1 MFFIIS
7 KLLSFL
13 LTPLT
18 WVFGLLLWSLLTKD
32 VRKRRKLLIVTFCVF
47 YFFSNSFILDEFM
60 RPYETPA
67 IQESALPGKY
77 DAGIV
82 LGGMIAYDN
91 TLIRPQF
98 DRAVDR
104 LMQAVSLYRDGKI
117 RKILISGG
125 SGSLTEKDALEAP
138 ILRDYLIKIGIP
150 DSCILVEKY
159 SKNTRENA
167 IFSKHILD
175 SVNKNTGL
183 SGGQGRYILIT
194 SAFHMPRAMRCFQKA
209 GINVTAFSA
218 DRYSGPR
225 KFVFDH
231 VFIPNVYAVEGWG
244 ILLHEW
250 LGFVTYKMSGYI

>member
-13 LTPLT
+13 ITPLT
-18 WVFGLLLWSLLTKD
+18 WVFALLLWSLLTKD
-32 VRKRRKLLIVTFCVF
+32 VRKRRKLLIITFCVF

-67 IQESALPGKY
+67 IAESQLQGKY

-82 LGGMIAYDN
+82 LGGMIAYDHTN
-91 TLIRPQF
+91 IRPQF

-104 LMQAVSLYRDGKI
+104 LMQAVTLYKDGKI

-125 SGSLTEKDALEAP
+125 SGSILESDALEAP
-138 ILRDYLIKIGIP
+138 ILRDYLVKLGIP
-150 DSCILVEKY
+150 DSCILTEKY
-159 SKNTRENA
+159 SKNTHENA
-167 IFSKHILD
+167 VFSKHITD
-175 SVNKNTGL
+175 SLNKN
-183 SGGQGRYILIT
+183 GRYVLIT
-194 SAFHMPRAMRCFQKA
+194 SAFHMPRSMRCFQKA
-209 GINVTAFSA
+209 GINVTAYSA

-231 VFIPNVYAVEGWG
+231 VFIPNIYALDGWNV
-244 ILLHEW
+244 LLHEW
-250 LGFVTYKMSGYI
+250 LGFLTYKISGYI